1 MTMKKI
7 AILALSAFMLFYTA
21 ACNAS
26 SKADVFSEEKFLE
39 DITPNVVCLNSCVQE
54 IFGAEVDFNEDS
66 YLAAYESES
75 AYADGMGD
83 IALLFK
89 QGEESK
95 YANYFIDP
103 ISSYYYPVKNFKTN
117 TEVRDYLRKYLSDE
131 VIDQWF
137 SNDFL
142 EYEGQLYLRRG
153 SRGYGAMTCD
163 LESLKYVEEKDGKQY
178 VTVDFKLFDEL
189 DHAETLEFSK
199 VHDVWIITDEVV
211 SVVNETIENS
221 DKEVSEEMAIPQKKD
236 DYSGSYVDRQG
247 TSEIYSNLNLTYLED
262 ESYQATIGLYRLTE
276 LEGVAKVDGE
286 TLSFKDDGMQVKG
299 IISIQDNKAVLT
311 ITESD
316 FEYINPGDVF
326 EFPEKL

>member
-7 AILALSAFMLFYTA
+7 AILALSAFVIFSMS

-26 SKADVFSEEKFLE
+26 SKAGAFSEEKFLE

-54 IFGAEVDFNEDS
+54 MFGAEVGSDEDS

-75 AYADGMGD
+75 AYAYGMGN

-89 QGEESK
+89 LGEESK

-103 ISSYYYPVKNFKTN
+103 TCSDYYPVKNFKTN
-117 TEVRDYLRKYLSDE
+117 TEVKDYLRKYLSDE

-163 LESLKYVEEKDGKQY
+163 LESLKYVEEKDDKQY
-178 VTVDFKLFDEL
+178 VTVDFKLFDKF
-189 DHAETLEFSK
+189 DHTEKLEFSK
-199 VHDVWIITDEVV
+199 VHDVWIMTNEVV
-211 SVVNETIENS
+211 PAVNETIENS
-221 DKEVSEEMAIPQKKD
+221 DKEVSEETAIPQKKD

-247 TSEIYSNLNLTYLED
+247 TEDIYNNLDLTYLED
-262 ESYQATIGLYRLTE
+262 ESYQATIGIFRLAQ
-276 LEGVAKVDGE
+276 LDGVAKVDGE
-286 TLSFKDDGMQVKG
+286 TLSFEDEVYKVKG
-299 IISIQDNKAVLT
+299 IIIVQDNKAVLT
-311 ITESD
+311 ITESG